1 MIRRKSSFDF
11 WYCIVSMFLPIPI
24 INDLLPIEYNM
35 IRVSTANI
43 RLISMDICNPGNFL
57 NTFGGACW
65 IDNYMG
71 IDDNNCILCFLKP
84 VIMIR
89 YSCYEFI
96 CIEPVCDWHFVW
108 LFVCNNWEQIS
119 EDMKPVLMIY
129 CRCRVEY
136 NFYID
141 FVNLNISVQLRYTND
156 II

>member
-1 MIRRKSSFDF
+1 
-11 WYCIVSMFLPIPI
+11 MFLPIPI

-35 IRVSTANI
+35 IRVSTENI

-96 CIEPVCDWHFVW
+96 CIEPVCD
-108 LFVCNNWEQIS
+108 
-119 EDMKPVLMIY
+119 
-129 CRCRVEY
+129 
-136 NFYID
+136 
-141 FVNLNISVQLRYTND
+141 
-156 II
+156 

>member
-1 MIRRKSSFDF
+1 MIR
-11 WYCIVSMFLPIPI
+11 I
-24 INDLLPIEYNM
+24 
-35 IRVSTANI
+35 STANM

-136 NFYID
+136 NFHID
-141 FVNLNISVQLRYTND
+141 FMNLNISVWTKARYTND
-156 II
+156 IIKVMLNRNRFEFPYYVYPYSFCASWSYIGVI